1 MKFILKH
8 LHHKPSSSLAA
19 TIRGRLDELGKSLR
33 IDEAHVLVARRLE
46 ASPPFRVS
54 AHLVTPGPD
63 VFAEA
68 DDHTLYAALHKAIAQ
83 LEDRIR
89 HRHLKRAKRIR
100 NHSVHTLRL
109 TTAGART

>member
-8 LHHKPSSSLAA
+8 LHHNPSPSLAA
-19 TIRGRLDELGKSLR
+19 TIRRQLDELGKSLR
-33 IDEAHVLVARRLE
+33 IDEAHVVVARRRE
-46 ASPPFRVS
+46 ASPPFRVA

-68 DDHTLYAALHKAIAQ
+68 DDHTLYAALRKAVAQ

-89 HRHLKRAKRIR
+89 HRHLKRAKRIKNR
-100 NHSVHTLRL
+100 SVHPLRL
-109 TTAGART
+109 AAAGARN